1 MKKLKYRLA
10 LKNTKKEDMKYLIL
24 QMVGFVDIIQ
34 VLKIYILSI
43 VMDDETK
50 KLYIEAINKWGKDS
64 QIEMALEEMG
74 ELITAINQYKR
85 NRIELKDVCTEIADV
100 QIMMEQLA
108 IIFDENIVKL
118 EKNNKLLR
126 LQKRVNNGRTKI

>member
-1 MKKLKYRLA
+1 MTENEK
-10 LKNTKKEDMKYLIL
+10 
-24 QMVGFVDIIQ
+24 
-34 VLKIYILSI
+34 S
-43 VMDDETK
+43 
-50 KLYIEAINKWGKDS
+50 LYDKAIKKWGVDS
-64 QIEMALEEMG
+64 QVYMALEEMG

-126 LQKRVNNGRTKI
+126 LQKRVNNGRTIS

>member
-1 MKKLKYRLA
+1 
-10 LKNTKKEDMKYLIL
+10 
-24 QMVGFVDIIQ
+24 
-34 VLKIYILSI
+34 
-43 VMDDETK
+43 MDDETK

-126 LQKRVNNGRTKI
+126 LQKRVNNGKTKI

>member
-50 KLYIEAINKWGKDS
+50 KLYIEAINKW
-64 QIEMALEEMG
+64 
-74 ELITAINQYKR
+74 
-85 NRIELKDVCTEIADV
+85 
-100 QIMMEQLA
+100 
-108 IIFDENIVKL
+108 
-118 EKNNKLLR
+118 
-126 LQKRVNNGRTKI
+126 